1 MVLNSNRIPLIV
13 PIVATVAD
21 NVSPTNTVAKG
32 VAILFT
38 LVLHNILFCFSCSDT
53 WQLGFAKFK
62 HKAVQALGQN

>member
-21 NVSPTNTVAKG
+21 NVSPTNTVAEG
-32 VAILFT
+32 VATLFT
-38 LVLHNILFCFSCSDT
+38 IVLHILFCFSCSDT
-53 WQLGFAKFK
+53 WQLGFVKFK